1 MLPLPTFPKFPDF
14 LVYATAC
21 LALVSLGLNAHAA
34 WPDDKAI
41 TLVVPYT
48 AGGSVD
54 TNARLIAGKLSDR
67 LGQSVV
73 VENVAGAGGAI
84 GAARVAGATPDGYT
98 LVVGPDS
105 VMVIGK
111 LVNPQAFRFDPLTD
125 LTPVVHVDSAPMV
138 LVASPELPVDTWQD
152 FVKLARA
159 NPQTYSY
166 ATSGVGTTLHLAME
180 QIKQRE
186 NLDIAH
192 VPYRGG
198 AQMVTDVSGNH
209 IHLAMLIGTTA
220 IPQVQGRRVKALGVT
235 DDKRLAV
242 LPDVP
247 AFGEMPSLAGF
258 SMLSW
263 TGIFAPAGTPAAI
276 VQRLNAELRAVLADP
291 EVQSNM
297 RERGVLPGTGS
308 PQAFG
313 QFIQREFVR
322 NQKILETI
330 AIDAGS

>member
-1 MLPLPTFPKFPDF
+1 MKLMHAAAVVTALSAPLI
-14 LVYATAC
+14 AA
-21 LALVSLGLNAHAA
+21 SAHAA

-41 TLVVPYT
+41 TLIVPYT

-84 GAARVAGATPDGYT
+84 GVGRAAGMAPDGYT

-111 LVNPQAFRFDPLTD
+111 LVNPEAFRFDPLTD
-125 LTPVVHVDSAPMV
+125 LTPVARVDSAPMV
-138 LVASPELPVDTWQD
+138 LVGSPELPADNWAD

-159 NPQTYSY
+159 HPQTYSY

-186 NLDIAH
+186 GIEIAH

-220 IPQVQGRRVKALGVT
+220 IPQVQGKRVKALGIT
-235 DDKRLAV
+235 DSKRLAV

-263 TGIFAPAGTPAAI
+263 TGLFVPAGTPQAI
-276 VQRLNAELRAVLADP
+276 VQRLNAEVNAVLADP
-291 EVQSNM
+291 EVQASM
-297 RERGVLPGTGS
+297 AERGVIAGS
-308 PQAFG
+308 GSAEAFARFM
-313 QFIQREFVR
+313 QDEFAR
-322 NQKILETI
+322 NQQILNTLN
-330 AIDAGS
+330 ID

>member
-1 MLPLPTFPKFPDF
+1 MKLMHAAAVVTALS
-14 LVYATAC
+14 ATLIA
-21 LALVSLGLNAHAA
+21 ASAHAA

-41 TLVVPYT
+41 TLIVPYT

-84 GAARVAGATPDGYT
+84 GVGRAAGMAPDGYT

-111 LVNPQAFRFDPLTD
+111 LVNPEAFRFDPLTD
-125 LTPVVHVDSAPMV
+125 LTPVARVDSAPMV
-138 LVASPELPVDTWQD
+138 LVGSPELPADNWAD

-159 NPQTYSY
+159 HPQTYSY

-186 NLDIAH
+186 GIEIAH

-220 IPQVQGRRVKALGVT
+220 IPQVQGKRVKALGIT
-235 DDKRLAV
+235 DSKRLAV

-263 TGIFAPAGTPAAI
+263 TGLFVPAGTPQAI
-276 VQRLNAELRAVLADP
+276 VQRLNAEVNAVLADP
-291 EVQSNM
+291 EVQASM
-297 RERGVLPGTGS
+297 AERGVIAGS
-308 PQAFG
+308 GSAEAFARFMQG
-313 QFIQREFVR
+313 EFAR
-322 NQKILETI
+322 NQQILSTLN
-330 AIDAGS
+330 ID